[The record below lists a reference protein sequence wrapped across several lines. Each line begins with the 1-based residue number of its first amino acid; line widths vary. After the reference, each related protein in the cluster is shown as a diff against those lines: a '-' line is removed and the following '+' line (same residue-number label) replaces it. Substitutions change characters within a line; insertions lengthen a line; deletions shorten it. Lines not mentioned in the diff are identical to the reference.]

1 MKTQYACSTLPT
13 PTPSP
18 SPSPTK
24 YNTGFNPCNAIK
36 VKTIPSTFSNN
47 LANGNAYNSDCSEGP
62 SKYSQFFYYVPSLS
76 GEVNVTTCGLTTM
89 DTIINV
95 YSNSDCQNLGECI
108 ASNDDG
114 CADPT
119 QTQST
124 VSFGAVAGVLYYF
137 EVRTYGISPPA
148 PYFISFY

>member
-1 MKTQYACSTLPT
+1 MKTAYACSTLPT
-13 PTPSP
+13 PSPSP
-18 SPSPTK
+18 SPS
-24 YNTGFNPCNAIK
+24 YFNAGFDPCNSIK

-47 LANGNAYNSDCSEGP
+47 LANGNAYNSDCSEG
-62 SKYSQFFYYVPSLS
+62 SSENSQFFYYVPTLS
-76 GEVNVTTCGLTTM
+76 SVLNVTTCGLTTM
-89 DTIINV
+89 DSIINV
-95 YSNSDCQNLGECI
+95 YSSSDCKNLGECI

-124 VSFGAVAGVLYYF
+124 VSLEVVAGIPYYF

-148 PYFISFY
+148 PYSISFY

>member
-1 MKTQYACSTLPT
+1 MKTIYACSTPS

-18 SPSPTK
+18 SPSPTY
-24 YNTGFNPCNAIK
+24 YNAGFNPCNSIK
-36 VKTIPSTFSNN
+36 VKTIPSLFSNN
-47 LANGNAYNSDCSEGP
+47 LANGNAYNSDCSQGS
-62 SKYSQFFYYVPSLS
+62 SKNSQFFYYVPALS

-95 YSNSDCQNLGECI
+95 YSSSDCQNLGECI

-119 QTQST
+119 QSQSNISLE
-124 VSFGAVAGVLYYF
+124 VVAGVPYYF
-137 EVRTYGISPPA
+137 EVRTYGNSPPA
-148 PYFISFY
+148 PYSISFY